1 MICTTLSPSAA
12 TFISF
17 LLEVDSVYEVH
28 DYIKSYL
35 GETKDAHDFAKQ
47 FLERRQKLKPSGQP
61 QQHGQVGVASGPTN
75 FLCTEYIL
83 YGVVTV
89 VPILV

>member
-1 MICTTLSPSAA
+1 MFALYNTCTVAHKLCVFFSHHLFLQFFSLSAA

-47 FLERRQKLKPSGQP
+47 FLDKRQKVKPLSQP
-61 QQHGQVGVASGPTN
+61 QQHSQVGGYV
-75 FLCTEYIL
+75 
-83 YGVVTV
+83 
-89 VPILV
+89 